1 MTAHDA
7 EAYLHT
13 HIPISSA
20 MGIRALEVGPE
31 AVMLSAPLGV
41 NVNHRS
47 TMFGGSE
54 SALAIL
60 AGWTLLH
67 ARLQDRGF
75 DGQIVIQ
82 RNAMEYLRPV
92 HDTAVATCHSPASW
106 DAFDAVL
113 ARRGRARIALE
124 AVVTSRE
131 DVVGRLE
138 GVYVA
143 LRR

>member
-1 MTAHDA
+1 MTADV
-7 EAYLHT
+7 EAYLHV
-13 HIPISSA
+13 HIPISSS
-20 MGIRALEVGPE
+20 MGISALEAGPDK
-31 AVMLSAPLGV
+31 VVLSAPLAA

-60 AGWTLLH
+60 SAWTLLH
-67 ARLQDRGF
+67 VHLRNADF

-82 RNAMEYLRPV
+82 RNSMEYLRPV
-92 HDTAVATCHSPASW
+92 LDEAVATCYGPASW

-113 ARRGRARIALE
+113 ARRGRARVTLE
-124 AVVTSRE
+124 AEVTSRGE
-131 DVVGRLE
+131 VVGRFS

-143 LRR
+143 LAR

>member
-1 MTAHDA
+1 MTADV
-7 EAYLHT
+7 EAYLHV
-13 HIPISSA
+13 HIPISSS
-20 MGIRALEVGPE
+20 MGISALEAGPDK
-31 AVMLSAPLGV
+31 VVLSAPLAA

-60 AGWTLLH
+60 SAWTLLH
-67 ARLQDRGF
+67 VHLRNADF

-82 RNAMEYLRPV
+82 RNSMEYLRPV
-92 HDTAVATCHSPASW
+92 LDEAVATCYGPASW

-113 ARRGRARIALE
+113 ARRGRARVTLE
-124 AVVTSRE
+124 AEVASGGE
-131 DVVGRLE
+131 VVGRFS

-143 LRR
+143 LAR